1 MSRKTTSVLRMLEFA
16 NHNLKRTDE
25 YATKDFKI
33 GICCMLEDVLLST
46 NNYSGFTFIDND
58 DSSVDTLGYYSR
70 QYFYSETMR
79 KEIDDHLNTVKRMAS

>member
-1 MSRKTTSVLRMLEFA
+1 MPRKTTSVLRMLEFA

-46 NNYSGFTFIDND
+46 NNYSGFTFIDNNNIATG
-58 DSSVDTLGYYSR
+58 TLGHYSR
-70 QYFYSETMR
+70 QYFYSETMT
-79 KEIDDHLNTVKRMAS
+79 KEIDDHLNTVKRVAS